1 MEKLLLIGASG
12 LLGNKI
18 YQSNKDQYET
28 YGTYNSHKPKLTN
41 TLRLDVTEKEDVS
54 KLLRNVKPDLVIDT
68 HALSNV
74 DYCELHPEDAWKIN
88 VEGTKNVA
96 ESCKINGCN
105 SQ

>member
-18 YQSNKDQYET
+18 YRSVKDRYEI
-28 YGTYNSHKPKLTN
+28 YGTYNSHKPKLKN
-41 TLRLDVTEKEDVS
+41 ILRLDVTGKNDVS
-54 KLLRNVKPDLVIDT
+54 KLIRDVKPDLVIDT

-88 VEGTKNVA
+88 VVLPN
-96 ESCKINGCN
+96 
-105 SQ
+105 